1 MVGVSA
7 TPTGT
12 SHVSGTSESTRVGGP
27 HLVDDLLRYLQEG
40 RDGLLKALDGLGDYD
55 VRRPITPSGTNL
67 LGLVKHVAGVQLA
80 YLGDSVGRPS
90 GERLPWVEDD
100 SIWDSADMWAT
111 AEESRADLV
120 GLYERAAVHCDAV
133 VRELGLDAPASVA
146 WWPEERRSTTLGSLL
161 VRCVAEV
168 SQHGGHAD
176 ILRETIDGRGGRDHD
191 DLGGEAWWTDHLARI
206 QAAADAH
213 RTPPAGDGAGDAAGD
228 AADGGA
234 DS

>member
-1 MVGVSA
+1 MSA
-7 TPTGT
+7 TPSGT
-12 SHVSGTSESTRVGGP
+12 SAVSGTSESTRVSGP

-40 RDGLLKALDGLGDYD
+40 RDGLLRALDGLDDYD

-80 YLGDSVGRPS
+80 YLADSVGRPS
-90 GERLPWVEDD
+90 RERLPWVEDG

-120 GLYERAAVHCDAV
+120 GLYERAATHCDAV
-133 VRELGLDAPASVA
+133 VRELGLDAPARVA
-146 WWPEERRSTTLGSLL
+146 WWPEERRETTLGSLL

-168 SQHGGHAD
+168 SQHAGHAD
-176 ILRETIDGRGGRDHD
+176 ILRESIDGRGGRDHD
-191 DLGGEAWWTDHLARI
+191 HMGDDAWWSDYVARI

-213 RTPPAGDGAGDAAGD
+213 RTVPAG
-228 AADGGA
+228 GGGG
-234 DS
+234 S

>member
-7 TPTGT
+7 TPSGT
-12 SHVSGTSESTRVGGP
+12 SAVSGTSESTRVGGP

-40 RDGLLKALDGLGDYD
+40 RDGLLRALDELADYD

-80 YLGDSVGRPS
+80 YLADSVGRPS
-90 GERLPWVEDD
+90 GERLPWVEDG
-100 SIWDSADMWAT
+100 SIWESADMWAT

-120 GLYERAAVHCDAV
+120 GLYERAATHCDAV
-133 VRELGLDAPASVA
+133 VHELGLDAPASVA
-146 WWPEERRSTTLGSLL
+146 WWPEERRATTLGSLL

-168 SQHGGHAD
+168 SHHAGHAD
-176 ILRETIDGRGGRDHD
+176 ILRESIDGRGGSDHEEVGD
-191 DLGGEAWWTDHLARI
+191 AEWWDAYVAKV

-213 RTPPAGDGAGDAAGD
+213 RD
-228 AADGGA
+228 
-234 DS
+234 